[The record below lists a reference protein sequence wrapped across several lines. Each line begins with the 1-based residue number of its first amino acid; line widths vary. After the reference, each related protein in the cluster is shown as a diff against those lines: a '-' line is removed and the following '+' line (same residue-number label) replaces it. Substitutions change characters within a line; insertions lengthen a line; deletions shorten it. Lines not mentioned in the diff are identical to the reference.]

1 MRNFDYQKLA
11 QQKWD
16 SEILLYVAKIHEYKG
31 RQDLYIRQKPV
42 ELERLVEVARIQSTE
57 ASNKIEGIVTTSARI
72 KQLCQ
77 QRGGD
82 TTFEAG
88 GGGESPRHGGG
99 AGSLV
104 PLCGLGRFGGL
115 L

>member
-42 ELERLVEVARIQSTE
+42 ELERLVDERI
-57 ASNKIEGIVTTSARI
+57 
-72 KQLCQ
+72 
-77 QRGGD
+77 
-82 TTFEAG
+82 
-88 GGGESPRHGGG
+88 
-99 AGSLV
+99 
-104 PLCGLGRFGGL
+104 
-115 L
+115 